1 MFKSKTI
8 KILGSLALSASIL
21 SGVPN
26 SVSAVEN
33 DLPIYAPVY
42 DGTVYQSTLTNTL
55 VKLPKWT
62 HIATNTSSLVDTVNY
77 EVSRRVF
84 ATGTLT
90 GETEFKIL
98 QNGLK
103 VTAEVS
109 YGTDTTTSTKF
120 AFNIPP
126 KSTRK
131 LVYGSIGVDTTGKL
145 VTYSNGLVSRSKAVS
160 ADYSRYSYSENLAY

>member
-21 SGVPN
+21 SGVPT

-33 DLPIYAPVY
+33 DVPIYAPVY

-77 EVSRRVF
+77 
-84 ATGTLT
+84 
-90 GETEFKIL
+90 
-98 QNGLK
+98 
-103 VTAEVS
+103 
-109 YGTDTTTSTKF
+109 
-120 AFNIPP
+120 
-126 KSTRK
+126 
-131 LVYGSIGVDTTGKL
+131 
-145 VTYSNGLVSRSKAVS
+145 
-160 ADYSRYSYSENLAY
+160 